1 MDPLDAGDMPG
12 FSKKAILSA
21 IAANVGITIHYMGD
35 VEALGAASP
44 LPMRGPTPDDIVTI
58 NYTSGTTGNPKGVV
72 LTHRAAVAAASTG
85 RVVTGDGGPGDVICS
100 YLPLAHIYERNVEH
114 GAFFSG
120 SAIGYFHG
128 DVLGL
133 VDDMKLLRP
142 TMFVSVPRLYNRFG
156 SVIRAQAFD
165 APGVKGSIGRHII
178 NGKLASMKAPPG
190 KATNKHAIYD
200 RLWTPKLASAFGF
213 QRCKKMV
220 SGSAPI
226 DPSLHQFLRA
236 AFGNTFLQGYGLT
249 ESYACGLCQGED
261 DFSTGNCGGLGPYT
275 EACLASVPDMEYL
288 VTDSPNP
295 RGELLL
301 RGPTLFREYF
311 RNEEET
317 KKAMTEDGWFRTGDI
332 AEIDSL
338 GRFKIVDRRKNVL
351 KLAQGEYISPE
362 RIENVYLAN
371 SNLFTQAYV
380 HGDSHQ
386 AFLVSVFGI
395 DPATFAP
402 FASGVLKNTVSPT
415 DMEAVKEA
423 ANDERVKKA
432 VVRELEKIGKKSKFN
447 SYEKVRAV
455 HLEIEPFTIEN
466 ELLTPT

>member
-44 LPMRGPTPDDIVTI
+44 LPMRAPTPDDIVTI

-156 SVIRAQAFD
+156 SVIRAQAVD

-249 ESYACGLCQGED
+249 DPTPAGSAKARMISVPETAVVLVPTQK
-261 DFSTGNCGGLGPYT
+261 
-275 EACLASVPDMEYL
+275 LAS
-288 VTDSPNP
+288 
-295 RGELLL
+295 
-301 RGPTLFREYF
+301 
-311 RNEEET
+311 
-317 KKAMTEDGWFRTGDI
+317 
-332 AEIDSL
+332 
-338 GRFKIVDRRKNVL
+338 
-351 KLAQGEYISPE
+351 
-362 RIENVYLAN
+362 
-371 SNLFTQAYV
+371 
-380 HGDSHQ
+380 
-386 AFLVSVFGI
+386 
-395 DPATFAP
+395 
-402 FASGVLKNTVSPT
+402 
-415 DMEAVKEA
+415 
-423 ANDERVKKA
+423 
-432 VVRELEKIGKKSKFN
+432 
-447 SYEKVRAV
+447 
-455 HLEIEPFTIEN
+455 HLYQIWSI
-466 ELLTPT
+466 